1 MEAQQEIKKEPEEN
15 NSYEESNTS
24 ESEDD
29 SDLESIQRF
38 TQYYKACSNLYE
50 QNLSSEEC
58 EV

>member
-38 TQYYKACSNLYE
+38 T
-50 QNLSSEEC
+50 
-58 EV
+58 